1 MVCTKP
7 YEWCDV
13 CNPETSGGSL
23 LADWVKTFLSLH
35 YFGLYCSQYLRI
47 DLHYAAKNI
56 LALLLSDFLLCTLI
70 CLNLAKSVRWAV
82 ISNKRCQKECNTKHI
97 KVENS
102 VSWKVIMNLFFYLL
116 FCTTMK
122 LACVTTSNLIAAA
135 IQSTVR

>member
-70 CLNLAKSVRWAV
+70 CLNLKQSQSDGLWLA
-82 ISNKRCQKECNTKHI
+82 TKGAR
-97 KVENS
+97 KN
-102 VSWKVIMNLFFYLL
+102 
-116 FCTTMK
+116 
-122 LACVTTSNLIAAA
+122 VTPNI
-135 IQSTVR
+135 